1 MPNWCLNDAVIRH
14 NDLAMLEKARDGFNR
29 KNNETRNDAIG
40 MLSAL
45 IPCPEPLYETRAGSY
60 GRHDEISN
68 YRSDLLELQEDLNLK
83 YFGHKNWYDWC
94 IAEWGTK
101 WDIGLPE
108 GCEEV
113 EIEHESITISFES
126 AWSPPI
132 RAYEKLE
139 AMGFVIAA
147 SYYEP
152 GCCFCGEYKNG
163 VDDTYDI
170 REAPEHLDA
179 MYGISETLA
188 EYGE

>member
-1 MPNWCLNDAVIRH
+1 MPNWCLNNAVIRH

-60 GRHDEISN
+60 GRHDELSN
-68 YRSDLLELQEDLNLK
+68 YRSDLLELQENLNLK

-108 GCEEV
+108 GFEEV
-113 EIEHESITISFES
+113 EIEHESITINFES
-126 AWSPPI
+126 AWAPPI

-139 AMGFVIAA
+139 AMGFVITA

-152 GCCFCGEYKNG
+152 GCEFCGEYKDG
-163 VDDTYDI
+163 MDYIYDI
-170 REAPEHLDA
+170 RQAPEHLDA

-188 EYGE
+188 EYED

>member
-68 YRSDLLELQEDLNLK
+68 YRSDLLELQENLNLK
-83 YFGHKNWYDWC
+83 YFGHKNWYEWC
-94 IAEWGTK
+94 IAAWGTK
-101 WDIGLPE
+101 WDIGLSY
-108 GCEEV
+108 GQEEV
-113 EIEHESITISFES
+113 EIEDKSMRISFES
-126 AWSPPI
+126 AWAPPI
-132 RAYEKLE
+132 HAYEKLQT
-139 AMGFVIAA
+139 MGFVITA

-152 GCCFCGEYKNG
+152 GCGFCGEF
-163 VDDTYDI
+163 YDG
-170 REAPEHLDA
+170 EDHEYSLEQAPEHLDDL
-179 MYGISETLA
+179 YGISEML
-188 EYGE
+188 EMLR